1 MLNGRLGIDVPDQ
14 LSEVASRHELHITE
28 LVSQLSSYGM
38 DAQMIEH
45 SVDTLIGSYRAELLE
60 AIKALGGMDSV

>member
-1 MLNGRLGIDVPDQ
+1 
-14 LSEVASRHELHITE
+14 
-28 LVSQLSSYGM
+28 M

>member
-1 MLNGRLGIDVPDQ
+1 MLDDRFGIDVPDQ
-14 LSEVASRHELHITE
+14 LREVASRHARHITK

-60 AIKALGGMDSV
+60 AIKALG